1 MPAGQT
7 SICAI
12 KDENYG
18 YLTIFREHCNQDS
31 TGTVKL
37 PLLAGKPI
45 SITDLVSNTSHKA
58 TVTANGEVDF
68 EIADAPGFLF
78 YRYSS

>member
-18 YLTIFREHCNQDS
+18 YLTISGEHCNQVS

-37 PLLAGKPI
+37 PLLAGKTL
-45 SITDLVSNTSHKA
+45 SITDLVSDTSHEA
-58 TVTANGEVDF
+58 TVRASGEVYF